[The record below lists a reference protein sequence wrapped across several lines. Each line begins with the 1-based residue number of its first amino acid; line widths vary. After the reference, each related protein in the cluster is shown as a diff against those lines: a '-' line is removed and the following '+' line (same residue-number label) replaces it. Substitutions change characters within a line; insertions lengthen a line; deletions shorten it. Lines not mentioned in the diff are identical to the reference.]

1 VDRAFVTTKV
11 GIPVT
16 NAFRTVRDLVLVLSE
31 DRANQLLDEALRRGL
46 VSMEALWRMVRL
58 ETGPGRRGV
67 GVLRHLLEQRDPG
80 YQPSASHFQAE
91 VGALLTAAGLSFVEE
106 YVVTDSEGRFVA
118 RVDFLLDDAPVVVEA
133 DGRATHSSKLDWE
146 HDLDRR
152 NRITAQGF
160 AIIHATPTKVRKRP
174 DDLLSEIFQARKRQV
189 L

>member
-1 VDRAFVTTKV
+1 MAACLW
-11 GIPVT
+11 GG
-16 NAFRTVRDLVLVLSE
+16 
-31 DRANQLLDEALRRGL
+31 DEAVRKGL

-58 ETGPGRRGV
+58 EAGQGRRGV
-67 GVLRHLLEQRDPG
+67 GVLRRLLEQRDPG
-80 YQPSASHFQAE
+80 YQPSASQFQAE
-91 VGALLTAAGLSFVEE
+91 VRALLTGAGLSFVEE

-160 AIIHATPTKVRKRP
+160 AIIHATPAKVRKQP
-174 DDLLSEIFQARKRQV
+174 DDRLSRIFQARERQG